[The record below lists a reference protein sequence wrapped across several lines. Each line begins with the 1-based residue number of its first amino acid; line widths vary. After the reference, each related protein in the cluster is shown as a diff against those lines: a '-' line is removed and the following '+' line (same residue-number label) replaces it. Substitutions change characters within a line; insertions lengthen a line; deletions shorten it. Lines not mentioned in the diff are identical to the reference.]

1 MICGVSRLQLTSLP
15 MNGMW
20 CGFYV
25 VGWALEHPSSLST
38 ARPGVLVGDRI
49 LPTRRPGYVFPL
61 EYVQRARED
70 KLRYV
75 QSCNCA
81 TLIQDNR
88 GQAYSSRCLWLL
100 LKTLLFYSWLNRYE
114 KLVWKPSLWSDII
127 TIGWV
132 LSLLVSLVEKATCAR
147 AKWVTVFTNDEQ
159 VTTSG
164 TAAQLLTIVSQKR
177 KWFSFPKHLPHL
189 TILFTITTLRS
200 GPTTKLCLKE
210 IGRCGAGS
218 RRAKPWVGHR

>member
-38 ARPGVLVGDRI
+38 ARPGVGDRI
-49 LPTRRPGYVFPL
+49 LPTRRPGYVFPT
-61 EYVQRARED
+61 EYVQRTRED
-70 KLRYV
+70 KPRYV
-75 QSCNCA
+75 QSCNRA
-81 TLIQDNR
+81 TLIQENR

-132 LSLLVSLVEKATCAR
+132 LSL
-147 AKWVTVFTNDEQ
+147 FTGPPHGQPGWE
-159 VTTSG
+159 G
-164 TAAQLLTIVSQKR
+164 
-177 KWFSFPKHLPHL
+177 HLC
-189 TILFTITTLRS
+189 S
-200 GPTTKLCLKE
+200 SK
-210 IGRCGAGS
+210 
-218 RRAKPWVGHR
+218 VGHSVHQWWAGDNKWHRGTIAYNRFTEK